1 MLGRVIGEDIRLE
14 SVLSPSLGCVLAD
27 PGQLHQVLM
36 NLAVNARDAMPDGGT
51 LLIETTNIDLLEDFA
66 EQQGEVQAGHYALL
80 SVSDTGVGMT
90 ADVMSHL
97 FEPFFTTKKAGEG
110 TGLGLA
116 TVYGIVKQCGGSI
129 RVYSEPGR
137 GTNFRIYL
145 PRIERVGETR
155 KEPVRERSTTRG
167 TETILVVEDQDQLR
181 KIVIRVLQSRGYKAL
196 EAANPREAL
205 ALSEGYAGPI
215 HLLLTDV
222 VMPGMTGPELA
233 CRLKPLRPS
242 MEVIFMSGYS
252 ERALLDRQLMESTGA
267 YLAKPFSPEALA
279 IKVRETLGTP
289 RRVETI
295 VVADDEPG
303 VRSFLSKILAGAGYR
318 VLEAKNGRE
327 AIQHVET
334 SGAELVI
341 TDLAM
346 PEQEGIETIQRL
358 HRALPQLKII
368 AISGQFAGPLLQA
381 TERLGAQA
389 SLAKPIQADELLQ
402 VVARVMH
409 Q

>member
-1 MLGRVIGEDIRLE
+1 
-14 SVLSPSLGCVLAD
+14 
-27 PGQLHQVLM
+27 
-36 NLAVNARDAMPDGGT
+36 
-51 LLIETTNIDLLEDFA
+51 
-66 EQQGEVQAGHYALL
+66 
-80 SVSDTGVGMT
+80 
-90 ADVMSHL
+90 
-97 FEPFFTTKKAGEG
+97 
-110 TGLGLA
+110 
-116 TVYGIVKQCGGSI
+116 
-129 RVYSEPGR
+129 
-137 GTNFRIYL
+137 
-145 PRIERVGETR
+145 
-155 KEPVRERSTTRG
+155 
-167 TETILVVEDQDQLR
+167 
-181 KIVIRVLQSRGYKAL
+181 
-196 EAANPREAL
+196 
-205 ALSEGYAGPI
+205 
-215 HLLLTDV
+215 
-222 VMPGMTGPELA
+222 
-233 CRLKPLRPS
+233 